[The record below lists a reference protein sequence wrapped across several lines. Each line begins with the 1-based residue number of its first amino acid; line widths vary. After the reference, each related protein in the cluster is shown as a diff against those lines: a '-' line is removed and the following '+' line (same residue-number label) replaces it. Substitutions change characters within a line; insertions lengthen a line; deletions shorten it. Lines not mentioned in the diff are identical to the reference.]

1 VSEKERDAE
10 PPAHDA
16 SPEDV
21 LLAYQEICRSLNV
34 IDDFR
39 ARLLALLPLSSGA
52 GIFLLLTTAPED
64 GNGSPDYLGPIGVI
78 GALISLG
85 LAIFEVREIR
95 ICRHLV
101 SAGARLEVRMK
112 IDRESGQFRGRPT
125 PSTGADEREPVWKR
139 IVYPSVPMASAI
151 VYSTVIAAWG
161 YLASVGF

>member
-1 VSEKERDAE
+1 VSETERGGEEVAPGARE
-10 PPAHDA
+10 
-16 SPEDV
+16 EDV
-21 LLAYQEICRSLNV
+21 GLAYAEICRSLNV

-52 GIFLLLTTAPED
+52 GIFLLLTTTPENGD
-64 GNGSPDYLGPIGVI
+64 GRPDYLGPIGVI

-112 IDRESGQFRGRPT
+112 FDKESGQFLGRPT
-125 PSTGADEREPVWKR
+125 PSTGAEKREPVWKQV
-139 IVYPSVPMASAI
+139 VYPSVPMASAI